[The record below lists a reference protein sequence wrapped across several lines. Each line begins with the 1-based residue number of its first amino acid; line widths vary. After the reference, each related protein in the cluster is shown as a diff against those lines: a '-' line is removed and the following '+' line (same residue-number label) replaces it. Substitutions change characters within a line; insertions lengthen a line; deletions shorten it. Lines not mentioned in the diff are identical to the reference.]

1 MPDLF
6 HEQPGLRNIMPDMGI
21 DAGDLRILKA
31 LQADAR
37 LTVQELA
44 DSVAMSTS
52 AAWRR
57 VKRLEQAAIIKG
69 YNATLDRR
77 ALGLSVLAFIRVT
90 IDSHSR
96 DEARRFEEQ
105 VLELDAVIACW
116 SIAGEAD
123 FLLQVVASDLD
134 SYADFAMNVVRRL
147 PGIKEMH
154 TMFALKEVKPLSG
167 LPLQLSGSSAT

>member
-1 MPDLF
+1 MPDA
-6 HEQPGLRNIMPDMGI
+6 QI
-21 DAGDLRILKA
+21 DQGDLRVLRA
-31 LQADAR
+31 LQVDAR

-44 DSVAMSTS
+44 DMVAMSTS

-57 VKRLEQAAIIKG
+57 VKRLEQAGVIKS

-77 ALGLSVLAFIRVT
+77 ALGLGVLAFIRVT

-96 DEARRFEEQ
+96 EEARRFEEQ
-105 VLELDAVIACW
+105 VLELDAVVSCW

-134 SYADFAMNVVRRL
+134 HYAEFAMNVVRRL

-167 LPLQLSGSSAT
+167 LPL